1 MDDVGCSFDA
11 DEAEAEFDEF
21 ELEDVDEEEG
31 EARLDTFG
39 RMSKLSRGNSTSV
52 VNLCVD
58 VALKKSQSVKT
69 LKCLCKSRRVMIDW
83 QCHFDFVL
91 Y

>member
-1 MDDVGCSFDA
+1 MFLYLWVSWLFVDEVGGSFDA
-11 DEAEAEFDEF
+11 EEAEAGFDEF
-21 ELEDVDEEEG
+21 ELEDVDEED

-58 VALKKSQSVKT
+58 VALKKS
-69 LKCLCKSRRVMIDW
+69 
-83 QCHFDFVL
+83 
-91 Y
+91 

>member
-1 MDDVGCSFDA
+1 MADEAGCSFDA

-21 ELEDVDEEEG
+21 ELEDVDEEEEG

-52 VNLCVD
+52 VNLWVD
-58 VALKKSQSVKT
+58 VALKKSQSMKT
-69 LKCLCKSRRVMIDW
+69 
-83 QCHFDFVL
+83 FNNA
-91 Y
+91 